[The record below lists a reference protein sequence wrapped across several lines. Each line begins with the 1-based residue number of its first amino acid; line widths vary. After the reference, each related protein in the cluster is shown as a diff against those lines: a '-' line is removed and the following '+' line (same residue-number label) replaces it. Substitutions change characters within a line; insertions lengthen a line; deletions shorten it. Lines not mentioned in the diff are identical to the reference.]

1 MDDQHIQ
8 GKLLKQNCDW
18 VTFKM
23 NPPYASHMGGIF
35 EGMIRSVR
43 GILSGLLEMHGSRLD
58 TEQLHTFLV
67 EAEAVVNSRPII
79 YQDTSM
85 DSEQP
90 LSPNMILTMNSHV
103 VLPPP
108 GVFMREDLYC
118 RKRWR
123 HVQFLANQFWQRWRK
138 EYLSNLQERQ
148 KWPKKTPQ
156 IKVGD
161 IVLLKDETTPRC
173 QWPLT
178 RVTECHPSDDKLVRK
193 VTLWMGNSIYDP
205 PIHKLV
211 LLFSPGNP
219 VEEPENTDT

>member
-8 GKLLKQNCDW
+8 GELLKQNCDW

-23 NPPYASHMGGIF
+23 NPPYASHMGGIW
-35 EGMIRSVR
+35 ERMIRSVR

-67 EAEAVVNSRPII
+67 EAEAVVNSRPIT

-90 LSPNMILTMNSHV
+90 LSPNMILTMKSQV

-148 KWPKKTPQ
+148 KWPKKTTQ

-161 IVLLKDETTPRC
+161 IVLLKDETAPRC
-173 QWPLT
+173 QWPLA

-193 VTLWMGNSIYDP
+193 VTLRMGNSTYDR